1 MTKIKAEKVKKV
13 PLLRLEKAG
22 LRKDTAKVAKEVKK
36 LASTKEPQTMEEL
49 LASTGYQ
56 FKGLKKG
63 EKVDG
68 IITEITPKTLFIDI
82 AGKTPG
88 VVLGKEY
95 EMIKGFVE
103 AYLKPGDKVRAYVGN
118 PETEKGQILLS
129 LRDFIHDFA
138 WNKYEAMLASGE
150 TTTVKG
156 RELNK
161 GGLITDTSFSLQGFI
176 PGSQI
181 GSIYRGKL
189 EQLVGRALTVKV
201 IEVDKPKNRLV
212 FSEKA
217 VSDAQKVAAV
227 AKIIAKIKVGEVFE
241 GEVSQIVPFGVFVK
255 VAVGGE
261 TVEGLVHISEVS
273 WLKVDD
279 LNKSFKTGDRIK
291 VKVVSTDDNRIQF
304 SVKQLLDDPWEK
316 LEEKHPL
323 EKGMAGKVVKL
334 ASYGALVEIEPGVE
348 GLLHI
353 SKIPPEFQI
362 NEGDQVDVFIDS
374 IDRKNRRISLGL
386 TLKEK
391 PLEYK

>member
-13 PLLRLEKAG
+13 PKVSKRESSL
-22 LRKDTAKVAKEVKK
+22 DTSDTFSSSSSSK
-36 LASTKEPQTMEEL
+36 SREPQTMEEL
-49 LASTGYQ
+49 IASTGYQ

-68 IITEITPKTLFIDI
+68 VIAEITPKSLFIDI

-95 EMIKGFVE
+95 EMIKDFVM

-118 PETEKGQILLS
+118 PETERGQILLS
-129 LRDFIHDFA
+129 LRDFIRDFA
-138 WNKYEAMLASGE
+138 WGKYQEMIDLDS
-150 TTTVKG
+150 TVFVKG

-161 GGLITDTSFSLQGFI
+161 GGLIVDTSFGLQGFI

-181 GSIYRGKL
+181 GSAFRGRL
-189 EQLVGRALTVKV
+189 EQLIGKNLQAKV
-201 IEVDKPKNRLV
+201 IEVDRIKNRLV

-217 VSDAQKVAAV
+217 ISDAQKVAAI
-227 AKIIAKIKVGEVFE
+227 AKIIAKVKVGDTFE
-241 GEVSQIVPFGVFVK
+241 GEVSQIVPFGIFVK
-255 VAVGGE
+255 VEVEKE

-279 LNKSFKTGDRIK
+279 LTKIYKTGDKVK
-291 VKVVSTDDNRIQF
+291 VKVVSTEDNRIQF
-304 SVKQLLDDPWEK
+304 SIKQFLPDPWEK

-323 EKGMAGKVVKL
+323 EKGSVGKVIKL
-334 ASYGALVEIEPGVE
+334 ASYGALVEIEPGIE

-362 NEGDQVDVFIDS
+362 NEGDKINIFIDS
-374 IDRKNRRISLGL
+374 IDRKSRRISLGL

>member
-1 MTKIKAEKVKKV
+1 MVKTKVKKESKEPKV
-13 PLLRLEKAG
+13 LKREKLLGTLS
-22 LRKDTAKVAKEVKK
+22 
-36 LASTKEPQTMEEL
+36 ASKSKEPQTMEEL
-49 LASTGYQ
+49 LSATGYQ

-95 EMIKGFVE
+95 QMIKGFVE

-138 WNKYEAMLASGE
+138 WNKYEEMLATGE

-189 EQLVGRALTVKV
+189 EQLVGRTLTVKV

-217 VSDAQKVAAV
+217 ISDAQKVAAV
-227 AKIIAKIKVGEVFE
+227 AKIIAKIKLGEIFE

-255 VAVGGE
+255 VGIGGE
-261 TVEGLVHISEVS
+261 TIEGLVHISEVS

-279 LNKSFKTGDRIK
+279 LSKSFKVGDKIK

-304 SVKQLLDDPWEK
+304 SVKQLLEDPWDK

-323 EKGMAGKVVKL
+323 EKGMTGKVVKL
-334 ASYGALVEIEPGVE
+334 ASYGALVEIESGVE

-362 NEGDQVDVFIDS
+362 NEGDKVDVFIDS